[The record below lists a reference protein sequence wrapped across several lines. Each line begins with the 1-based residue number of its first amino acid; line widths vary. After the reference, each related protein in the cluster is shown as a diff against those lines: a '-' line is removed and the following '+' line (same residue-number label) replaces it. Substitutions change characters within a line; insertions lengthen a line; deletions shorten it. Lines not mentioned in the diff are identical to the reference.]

1 MDKIYKAKQGDT
13 WDIVAKA
20 VYNDELKAQLLME
33 NNPKL
38 LHIFVFSGGEQ
49 VICPEQEVATNV
61 SLPEWRK

>member
-1 MDKIYKAKQGDT
+1 MDEIYKAKQGDT

-33 NNPKL
+33 SNPRL
-38 LHIFVFSGGEQ
+38 LHIFVFSGDEQ
-49 VICPEQEVATNV
+49 VICPKQEVAISI